1 MSAIAIIPARSGSKG
16 LPDKNIRLL
25 NGIPLMAY
33 TIQAAKESGCF
44 SEIHVSTDSPQY
56 AQIASDFGAQT
67 PFLRSMDTSS
77 DTASSWDVV
86 KEVLQEYEKRGKTFD
101 KVMLLQ
107 PTSPLRNSND
117 IKECFN
123 MMDSVSAN
131 SIISVCEM
139 DHSPLWSNTLHQN
152 HSMDSFLNSEII
164 STPRQALQT
173 YYRINGAIYLLKV
186 KYFKEFGNVYH
197 HGSYAYLM
205 ERSRSIDI
213 DKEID
218 FVIAESLVKHF
229 LSYNI
234 ISE

>member
-139 DHSPLWSNTLHQN
+139 DHSPLWSNTPKSFNGQLLEFRDYFHTPPSSANLLQN
-152 HSMDSFLNSEII
+152 KWSNIF
-164 STPRQALQT
+164 
-173 YYRINGAIYLLKV
+173 
-186 KYFKEFGNVYH
+186 
-197 HGSYAYLM
+197 
-205 ERSRSIDI
+205 
-213 DKEID
+213 
-218 FVIAESLVKHF
+218 AEGKIL
-229 LSYNI
+229 
-234 ISE
+234 